1 MTPVSRSSRLSRPLF
16 AGIFILCLAC
26 SDSSYE
32 ALKIK
37 YPPESFDALFAAV
50 KLSLVEAM
58 ETGVEGGFREIE
70 YGEDDT
76 GVFVRLLKGG
86 RERGCIGFIRGVSS
100 PEEAVKA
107 AAVNAAFFDKRH
119 KRLGPEELPSLEIE
133 ITVIDRLLR
142 IRNHLDFTPGIHTI
156 YIKHLNM
163 KAVMQ
168 GQIIQERGYSKE
180 EFLRAI
186 CRKGGIPETQYR
198 EKDAEIYRANT
209 VFMRRRFADIN
220 TGR

>member
-1 MTPVSRSSRLSRPLF
+1 
-16 AGIFILCLAC
+16 
-26 SDSSYE
+26 
-32 ALKIK
+32 
-37 YPPESFDALFAAV
+37 
-50 KLSLVEAM
+50 
-58 ETGVEGGFREIE
+58 
-70 YGEDDT
+70 
-76 GVFVRLLKGG
+76 
-86 RERGCIGFIRGVSS
+86 
-100 PEEAVKA
+100 
-107 AAVNAAFFDKRH
+107 
-119 KRLGPEELPSLEIE
+119 
-133 ITVIDRLLR
+133 LR

-186 CRKGGIPETQYR
+186 CKKGGIPETQYR

>member
-1 MTPVSRSSRLSRPLF
+1 M
-16 AGIFILCLAC
+16 
-26 SDSSYE
+26 
-32 ALKIK
+32 
-37 YPPESFDALFAAV
+37 

-186 CRKGGIPETQYR
+186 CKKGGIPETQYR